1 VPCDCISC
9 YFYGRF
15 KMSLS
20 KHIRKEI
27 QEFFINRMPADERTV
42 ISAVDNLK
50 KASSLAM
57 FFCINSRK
65 ELDVIRHLS
74 GKALKDYKS
83 LRIFVFTN
91 SHESLDVITNK
102 SISFFN
108 LDDFTLFGKMKEQ
121 LSELIEKNKFDLLIS
136 FDKSGFPVCQR
147 IISEIKAGFKIGA
160 DNTKTTH
167 LYHLTLACKEDE
179 FNMDRFYEQV
189 RHYIS
194 ILNIKTIS

>member
-1 VPCDCISC
+1 
-9 YFYGRF
+9 
-15 KMSLS
+15 MSLS

-27 QEFFINRMPADERTV
+27 QEFFINRVPADERTV

>member
-1 VPCDCISC
+1 MPCDCISC

-15 KMSLS
+15 KMSFS